1 MTGGN
6 LLWRP
11 EEERLSGQRLL
22 DLQLGRLRER
32 LDYVSARSPF
42 YRRKLNEAGLRPA
55 DVKNLDDVRR
65 IPFTVKDEMKDS
77 QAAAPPWGDFHCIS
91 PDDAVRVFQTS
102 GTTGRPIRIMLNR
115 ADWHENY
122 YQQFMHYRCGYGLT
136 HKDVAF
142 FPFNYGLYVA
152 WWGFQSAMEKAGLMV
167 LPGGGQSSKDRL
179 RNILDWGATVVCGT
193 PSYLQYLAEM
203 AIKSQ
208 MPLAESPVKRI
219 VVAGEPGGSI
229 PATRKFLESAWG
241 AECFD
246 DVGSTEIGNFGFECT
261 AHNGLH
267 VIEGMYLAEV
277 LDPETLEPVAD
288 GEVGELVLSNLCCES
303 VPLIR
308 YRTRDL
314 VRASTK
320 PCACGR
326 SSMRLEGGILGRS
339 DDMFQFAGV
348 NVFPSQIQAILH
360 GIDELAQEF
369 QLVIPRQGSGRHLV
383 IRVEPASELI
393 DQAALIRARD
403 YLIETVKYR
412 VTVTP
417 EVEVV
422 DAGSLPRSEGKSKRV
437 IRES

>member
-1 MTGGN
+1 MTQSMM
-6 LLWRP
+6 WRP
-11 EEERLSGQRLL
+11 EQERLSGQALTDHQL
-22 DLQLGRLRER
+22 DLLRER
-32 LDYVSARSPF
+32 LAYVSERSPF
-42 YRRKLNEAGLRPA
+42 YRRKLKEAGIVPK
-55 DVKNLDDVRR
+55 DMQSLDDVRR

-91 PDDAVRVFQTS
+91 QDEAVRVFQTS
-102 GTTGRPIRIMLNR
+102 GTTGRPVRIMLNR

-136 HKDVAF
+136 EKDIAF

-152 WWGFQSAMEKAGLMV
+152 WWGFQTAMERAGLMV

-179 RNILDWGATVVCGT
+179 RNILDWNATVVCGT

-203 AIKSQ
+203 AIKSG

-246 DVGSTEIGNFGFECT
+246 DVGSTEIGNFAFECQ
-261 AHNGLH
+261 AHDGLH

-277 LDPETLEPVAD
+277 LDPETLMPVKD
-288 GEVGELVLSNLCCES
+288 GEVGELILTNLCCES
-303 VPLIR
+303 APLIR

-314 VRASTK
+314 VRASRK
-320 PCACGR
+320 PCSCGR
-326 SSMRLEGGILGRS
+326 HSMRLEGGILGRS

-348 NVFPSQIQAILH
+348 NIFPSQIQGILH
-360 GIDELAQEF
+360 GIDEFSQEF
-369 QLVIPRQGSGRHLV
+369 QLLIPRQGSGKRLI
-383 IRVEPASELI
+383 IRVEPMSEQVPEA
-393 DQAALIRARD
+393 DLIRARD
-403 YLIETVKYR
+403 YLIETVRYR
-412 VTVTP
+412 ITITP
-417 EVEVV
+417 DIEIVE
-422 DAGSLPRSEGKSKRV
+422 AGSLPRSEGKSKRV

>member
-1 MTGGN
+1 MGETAI
-6 LLWRP
+6 LWRP
-11 EEERLSGQRLL
+11 DEERLSGQALL
-22 DLQLGRLRER
+22 DLQLERLRER
-32 LDYVSARSPF
+32 LEHVTSRSPF
-42 YRRKLNEAGLRPA
+42 YKRKLEGAGLKPA
-55 DVKNLDDVRR
+55 AVKSMEDVRR

-77 QAAAPPWGDFHCIS
+77 QAAGPPWGDFHCIG

-136 HKDVAF
+136 EKDAAF

-152 WWGFQSAMEKAGLMV
+152 WWGFQTAMEKAGLMV

-179 RNILDWGATVVCGT
+179 RNILDWEATVVCGT

-208 MPLAESPVKRI
+208 MPLAESQVRRI

-229 PATRKFLESAWG
+229 PATRKFLEQAWG

-246 DVGSTEIGNFGFECT
+246 DVGSTEIGNFGFECQ

-314 VRASTK
+314 VRASRV

-326 SSMRLEGGILGRS
+326 TSMRLEGGILGRS

-348 NVFPSQIQAILH
+348 NVFPSQIQGILH
-360 GIDELAQEF
+360 GIDELSQEF
-369 QLVIPRQGSGRHLV
+369 QLVIPRQGSGRHMV
-383 IRVEPASELI
+383 IRVEPAGEHISES
-393 DQAALIRARD
+393 DLIRARD

-417 EVEVV
+417 AVEIVE
-422 DAGSLPRSEGKSKRV
+422 AGSLPRSEGKSKRV
-437 IRES
+437 IREH